1 MNHRMLFILSIVV
14 IVVGVCGIFIQ
25 NTQHQPVGVHKSE
38 STRELAPEQKIMV
51 AEALRDLKPYDILTA
66 EDYRLISM
74 RISSTMK
81 DYRDISYL
89 SNKGLVGALV
99 RNHVAKGAFI
109 IPAEIISPTDSSFI
123 SASLREGEVPFSLPI
138 FSSGDYILSTTRSG
152 DKMDVYIRLI
162 EVDRNKKSDVGL
174 MGEGSSGAAKN
185 TPQYVTMRLL
195 NNVTV
200 LESKR
205 FDKKKEDGQEKKR
218 FTHEKEEPIG
228 SITLRL
234 NQRQVVELIA
244 VAKTG
249 EFFLLPDGGTE
260 SAGVK
265 VRMDEILP
273 QFRSVKELRG
283 RK

>member
-1 MNHRMLFILSIVV
+1 MNHRVLFILSIVV
-14 IVVGVCGIFIQ
+14 IVVGIGGILIQ
-25 NTQHQPVGVHKSE
+25 NTQHQPVEDHKSE
-38 STRELAPEQKIMV
+38 STRELASEQEIMV
-51 AEALRDLKPYDILTA
+51 AEALRDLKPYDILTT

-74 RISSTMK
+74 KISSTMK
-81 DYRDISYL
+81 DYRDISSL
-89 SNKGLVGALV
+89 SNGGLVGALL
-99 RNHVAKGAFI
+99 RSHVAKGASI
-109 IPAEIISPTDSSFI
+109 IPAEIISSTDPSFI

-138 FSSGDYILSTTRSG
+138 LPDEDYILSTTRSG

-162 EVDRNKKSDVGL
+162 EVERNKKNDVGL
-174 MGEGSSGAAKN
+174 MDEGSSGAAKN
-185 TPQYVTMRLL
+185 TPQYATMRLL

-205 FDKKKEDGQEKKR
+205 FEKNKKEGQEKNR
-218 FTHEKEEPIG
+218 FTHEKEDPIG

-234 NQRQVVELIA
+234 NQRQVVELMT

-249 EFFLLPDGGTE
+249 ELFLLPDGGAE
-260 SAGVK
+260 SAGSK

-273 QFRSVKELRG
+273 QFRPVKELRG